1 MKKEPQSDVLI
12 LGGGLVG
19 LALACAL
26 KDQALKVDVF
36 ERMEQ
41 APRLSLERD
50 CRVSAIVAGTVQIL
64 QGIGV
69 WENASGQAGP
79 IGAMRIWDD
88 QSFGSIRFEAEE
100 VGLDTLGFIIE
111 NSVLKQAMLKT
122 LEDADNVSIHCPAE
136 VTSCVWKEDHIHL
149 ELDNGSLFQA
159 ALIVGADGG
168 RSWLREKA
176 GIGVNGR
183 NFHQRGIV
191 ATVRS
196 QIPHRGVAFQRFLP
210 SGPLAMLPLS
220 NNLCSL
226 VWSASDKKADHL
238 MKIDDEKFLQS
249 LNLAFGPVL
258 GNLQE
263 VGERAAFPL
272 RAQLARHHVRPRLAL
287 IGDAAHTIHPL
298 AGLGAN
304 LGFRDAMVL
313 AQEIVDAR
321 GFEEDIGSLQVLDR
335 YVRTRLPD
343 TLTVMAAMEGFH
355 RLFTSNWQPL
365 NFLRDMGML
374 TVSNSGAVK
383 RMLMR
388 SGMGLSHPIPRQ
400 IT

>member
-1 MKKEPQSDVLI
+1 VKKEPQSDVLI

-183 NFHQRGIV
+183 NFHQRRYCCNSQV
-191 ATVRS
+191 A
-196 QIPHRGVAFQRFLP
+196 
-210 SGPLAMLPLS
+210 
-220 NNLCSL
+220 N
-226 VWSASDKKADHL
+226 SASRRRL
-238 MKIDDEKFLQS
+238 S
-249 LNLAFGPVL
+249 AFF
-258 GNLQE
+258 
-263 VGERAAFPL
+263 A
-272 RAQLARHHVRPRLAL
+272 
-287 IGDAAHTIHPL
+287 
-298 AGLGAN
+298 
-304 LGFRDAMVL
+304 
-313 AQEIVDAR
+313 
-321 GFEEDIGSLQVLDR
+321 
-335 YVRTRLPD
+335 
-343 TLTVMAAMEGFH
+343 
-355 RLFTSNWQPL
+355 
-365 NFLRDMGML
+365 
-374 TVSNSGAVK
+374 
-383 RMLMR
+383 
-388 SGMGLSHPIPRQ
+388 
-400 IT
+400 